1 MITIAIVDDKYLN
14 RNDRKIELEYHGK
27 IKVLFT
33 AQNGLEFLEKM
44 KERSKKILPEIVLM
58 DIDMPEKNGID
69 TVREAKI
76 IYPEVEYLMLT
87 VFDEYDKIFEAIK
100 AGASGYILKDEN
112 TDTII
117 NYIEQVREFKTVP
130 MSPSVA
136 RKALKLLANE
146 YTVAKSKSGTA
157 FNLTPRETEVLRG
170 MVKGLDYKEIA
181 ESLVVSPHTIRNQIT
196 SIYRKLHVSSKS
208 DAVKV
213 AIKNDIV

>member
-14 RNDRKIELEYHGK
+14 RNDRKLELEYHGK

-44 KERSKKILPEIVLM
+44 KLLGKQNLPEIVLM
-58 DIDMPEKNGID
+58 DIDMPEKNGIE
-69 TVREAKI
+69 TVREAKV
-76 IYPEVEYLMLT
+76 IYPEVEFLMLT

-100 AGASGYILKDEN
+100 AGASGYILKDES

-117 NYIEQVREFKTVP
+117 NYIEQVMEFKTVP

-146 YTVAKSKSGTA
+146 YTFEKSESGSL

-181 ESLVVSPHTIRNQIT
+181 ESLVVSPYTVRNQIT

-208 DAVKV
+208 DAVKI
-213 AIKNDIV
+213 ALRNNMI

>member
-1 MITIAIVDDKYLN
+1 MITIAIVDDKYIN
-14 RNDRKIELEYHGK
+14 RNDRKLELEYHGK

-33 AQNGLEFLEKM
+33 AQNGNEFLERM
-44 KERSKKILPEIVLM
+44 KELGKQSLPEIVLM
-58 DIDMPEKNGID
+58 DIDMPEKNGIE
-69 TVREAKI
+69 TVREAKV

-100 AGASGYILKDEN
+100 AGASGYILKDES

-117 NYIEQVREFKTVP
+117 NYIEQVKEFKTVP

-136 RKALKLLANE
+136 RKALKLLASE
-146 YTVAKSKSGTA
+146 YSVKKNDLKPA

-181 ESLVVSPHTIRNQIT
+181 ESLVVSPYTVRNQIT
-196 SIYRKLHVSSKS
+196 SIYKKLHVSSKS
-208 DAVKV
+208 DAVKI
-213 AIKNDIV
+213 AIRNDII